1 MLLLEALL
9 LEHSIAVWGQVWFI
23 AAWARS
29 SQAYPPFS
37 DTGLWSL
44 KIVALLLGKRLNLG
58 IVSHL

>member
-1 MLLLEALL
+1 MGTGLVHCRL
-9 LEHSIAVWGQVWFI
+9 GQEQP
-23 AAWARS
+23 S
-29 SQAYPPFS
+29 LPPFS